1 MKNTFIKFIF
11 ILSMILVLII
21 TSYSVYKLNFER
33 RLESRDAINEIVNMR
48 IDTCTVDK
56 YANHVLYE
64 FSIADKYR
72 VEIDSSFYEPFI
84 SKEKVEIS
92 IKNRNSDYILIY
104 NNKFTSTYVWQSDID
119 KLVDFLKTF
128 K

>member
-56 YANHVLYE
+56 YTNHVLYE